1 METQP
6 LRRLIPITPVDI
18 MEMEVYAR
26 VTDFMPD
33 GRAIDRMREPVAQLV
48 GEKYFTLLEVSIKRG
63 STCTLGQRLCIGKEG
78 REEVEKIKKR
88 LDFQDLSATSRNE
101 LQIVARNI
109 IAEREADF
117 VTFFNKAGPISM
129 RLHQLELLSGVGK
142 KHLQEILEARETKPF
157 ESFKDIQS
165 RVALLPDPANLLLS
179 RINEELQGVSK
190 YYLFVRPPSRHYE
203 DS

>member
-1 METQP
+1 
-6 LRRLIPITPVDI
+6 

-26 VTDFMPD
+26 VIDFMPD
-33 GRAIDRMREPVAQLV
+33 GRATDRLREPLAQLL

-63 STCTLGQRLCIGKEG
+63 ATCSLGQRLCIGKEG

-88 LDFQDLSATSRNE
+88 LDYQELSATSRSE

-117 VTFFNKAGPISM
+117 VNFFNKAGPISM
-129 RLHQLELLSGVGK
+129 RLHQLELLSGIGK
-142 KHLQEILEARETKPF
+142 KHLQEILDAREGKPF

-165 RVALLPDPANLLLS
+165 RVTLLPDPANLLLS
-179 RINEELQGVSK
+179 RINEELQGASK
-190 YYLFVRPPSRHYE
+190 YYLFVRPPSRHCE
-203 DS
+203 DA